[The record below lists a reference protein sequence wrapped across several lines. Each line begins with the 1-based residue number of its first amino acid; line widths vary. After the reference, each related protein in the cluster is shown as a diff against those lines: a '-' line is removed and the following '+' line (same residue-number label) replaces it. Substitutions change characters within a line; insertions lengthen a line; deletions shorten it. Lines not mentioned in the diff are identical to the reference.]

1 MKYTSVD
8 EVAEIVK
15 DKSKVA
21 GKDYIIVDV
30 RDNDFVGGHI
40 KGVLHQ
46 PSVEFPDNVD
56 SLVSKTKDVPLVIFH
71 CYLSKMRAV
80 NAATSYEQLRHQ
92 KVDKDVDHEVV
103 IMRGGFS
110 EFQGKFKDD
119 GEIVEDWDK
128 NVWGT

>member
-1 MKYTSVD
+1 MQPQY
-8 EVAEIVK
+8 VK
-15 DKSKVA
+15 SIPCL
-21 GKDYIIVDV
+21 II
-30 RDNDFVGGHI
+30 
-40 KGVLHQ
+40 
-46 PSVEFPDNVD
+46 
-56 SLVSKTKDVPLVIFH
+56 
-71 CYLSKMRAV
+71 YLTHPAPPRK
-80 NAATSYEQLRHQ
+80 SYEQLRHQ